1 MEIDMKDLA
10 ANPFTRVAVCMA
22 LDSSGSMCGEKI
34 EELNRGIEAFYNSVM
49 SCEESKFSVDL
60 SIVSFG
66 NGGVKKMLD
75 FDMITNQ
82 TMPRLSANNMT
93 PMGEGVNMALDILE
107 DRKNQYKA
115 SGNDY
120 YQPWMVLMT
129 DGYATDDINFAVKRT
144 QNLVAEN
151 KLTVFPIAI
160 GDAEISGIEKFSPKR
175 KPLRLKGLNFVE
187 FFQWL
192 SRSVIELSKST
203 SEEDVKL
210 DTEGLSDWAQL

>member
-1 MEIDMKDLA
+1 MDMNMNELA
-10 ANPFTRVAVCMA
+10 SNPFTRVAVCMV

-49 SCEESKFSVDL
+49 SCEESKYSVDL

-75 FDMITNQ
+75 FDMVTNQ
-82 TMPRLSANNMT
+82 AMPRLSADNMT
-93 PMGEGVNMALDILE
+93 PMGEGINTALDMLE
-107 DRKNQYKA
+107 ERKSQYKLN
-115 SGNDY
+115 GNDY

-129 DGYATDDINFAVKRT
+129 DGYATDDISYAVKRAR
-144 QNLVAEN
+144 NLVLEN

-160 GDAEISGIEKFSPKR
+160 GDAEVSAIENFSPKR
-175 KPLRLKGLNFVE
+175 KPMRLKGLNFVE

-192 SRSVIELSKST
+192 SKSVIELSRSA

-210 DTEGLSDWAQL
+210 SIVGLDDWAKL